1 MKTLILA
8 NGDPPS
14 SALARSL
21 TALHDFV
28 IATDGAAHKA
38 ALLGIEPNLIC
49 GDFDSVHEEK
59 ARTEFPETEF
69 LATPDQ
75 ERSDLEKA
83 ILVSRERGATA
94 ITLTGTGGGRS
105 DHLLAAY
112 ALLLRYHRQFPLQ
125 IVEDGGRVFAL
136 SGGFELMA
144 SPGDTLSLLT
154 FDENTKVTLAGV
166 KWELNSHPL
175 QIGTHG
181 VSNVVTSPLVR
192 LSSTGG
198 ALLVCHLP
206 LNSDCLLPF

>member
-8 NGDPPS
+8 NGDAPS
-14 SALARSL
+14 STLAHSL
-21 TALHDFV
+21 IALHDFV

-38 ALLGIEPNLIC
+38 SFLGIKPDLIC

-59 ARTEFPETEF
+59 ARTQFPETEF

-83 ILVSRERGATA
+83 ILVSRERGATT
-94 ITLTGTGGGRS
+94 ITLTGTGGGRP
-105 DHLLAAY
+105 DHLLAGY

-136 SGGFELMA
+136 SGDCELVA
-144 SPGDTLSLLT
+144 TPGDTLSVLT
-154 FDENTKVTLAGV
+154 FDENTQVTLAGV

-175 QIGTHG
+175 QVGTHG

-192 LSSTGG
+192 LLSTGG
-198 ALLVCHLP
+198 TLLVCHLP
-206 LNSDCLLPF
+206 LNPDCPLPF